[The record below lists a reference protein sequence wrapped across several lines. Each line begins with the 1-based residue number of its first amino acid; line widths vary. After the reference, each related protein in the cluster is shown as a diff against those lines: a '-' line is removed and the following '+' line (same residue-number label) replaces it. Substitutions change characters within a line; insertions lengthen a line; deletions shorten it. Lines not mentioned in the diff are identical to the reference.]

1 LLKPALVDASTG
13 ELTDMREMPLYVK
26 TLLVS
31 QPLHF
36 GDYGGVPLKIIWT
49 LLDLISIV
57 ILGSGLYL
65 WLSRRKVPLQKRLDE
80 LHASGPEMGG
90 RS

>member
-1 LLKPALVDASTG
+1 
-13 ELTDMREMPLYVK
+13 M
-26 TLLVS
+26 
-31 QPLHF
+31 
-36 GDYGGVPLKIIWT
+36 PLKIIWT

-80 LHASGPEMGG
+80 LHASGPEMGADHEARTVDDLSLAAVALCSKPVRIALG
-90 RS
+90 ADR